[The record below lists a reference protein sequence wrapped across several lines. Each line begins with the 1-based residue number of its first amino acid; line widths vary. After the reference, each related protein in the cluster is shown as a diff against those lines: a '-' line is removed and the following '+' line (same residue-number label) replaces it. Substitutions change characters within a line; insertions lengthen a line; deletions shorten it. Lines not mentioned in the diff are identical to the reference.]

1 MTTSPSVPSW
11 QHILV
16 EDKAATR
23 VITIN
28 RPDVRNA
35 LSSTLIDE
43 LSSALQQAAEAR
55 TVRTIVLT
63 GVGKAFCAGLDLA
76 ELKTISQRSTEENRH
91 DSAKIARLL
100 EHIYHNP
107 KPVIAAVNGHAVA
120 GGAGIASACD
130 FVLMAENAKFGYSES
145 RIGFVAAIVAVYLI
159 RQVGER
165 QARDLLLSARL
176 ISAQEAH
183 SMGLVNA
190 VYPAE
195 EVLGQALELAQQ
207 LQQNA
212 PSSLRLSKTLLANL
226 YGMGFS
232 ESIHYASEMNAL
244 ARSTDELKEGVSA
257 FLEKRAPDWQNNQIR
272 EE

>member
-1 MTTSPSVPSW
+1 MELSPYN
-11 QHILV
+11 HLNI
-16 EDKAATR
+16 EDR
-23 VITIN
+23 QRNRIITIN
-28 RPDVRNA
+28 RPEVRNA
-35 LSSTLIDE
+35 LSQALIAE
-43 LSSALQQAAEAR
+43 LSQALQEAAAD
-55 TVRTIVLT
+55 TNVRIIILT

-76 ELKTISQRSTEENRH
+76 ELKEISRRSTEENRQ

-100 EHIYHNP
+100 EHIYYNP
-107 KPVIAAVNGHAVA
+107 KPVIAALNGHAVA

-130 FVLMAENAKFGYSES
+130 FVLMAEQAKFGYSES

-176 ISAQEAH
+176 INAAEAH

-190 VYPAE
+190 VYPVE
-195 EVLGQALELAQQ
+195 LVLEKALELAQQ

-212 PSSLRLSKTLLANL
+212 PSSLSLSKSLLANL

-232 ESIHYASEMNAL
+232 ESINYASELNAL
-244 ARSTDELKEGVSA
+244 ARSTDELKEGVQA
-257 FLEKRAPDWQNNQIR
+257 FLDKRSPNWHTSA
-272 EE
+272 